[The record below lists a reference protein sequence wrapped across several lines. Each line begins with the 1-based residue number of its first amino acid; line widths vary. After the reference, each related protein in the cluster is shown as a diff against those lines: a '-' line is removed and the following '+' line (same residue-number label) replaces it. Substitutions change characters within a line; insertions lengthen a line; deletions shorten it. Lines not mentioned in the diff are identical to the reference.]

1 MSAEELDAVIA
12 RFAAMKAGWG
22 TAVTLEQMR
31 SGLDDLYASYAP
43 VAGFNAEPVRAGGV
57 PAEWVRAPG
66 VASDE
71 VILYFHGG
79 GFAVG
84 SLRGSRH
91 YAARLSAA
99 TRTAVLVL
107 DYRLAPEHTFPAQ
120 IDDAEASYRW
130 LLSLGKTGAQIALQ
144 GDSAGACLALA
155 LLARL
160 RSAGAPMPACAALLT
175 PWADMR
181 CEAQSYDTL
190 KHEDP
195 VANRE
200 MALMMA
206 ATYLGASGRADDPNA
221 TPVLGDFSGFCPL
234 LIQAAGRDV
243 FRDDARAID
252 RCAQRAGVP
261 CELQEWPGMIHQWQL
276 YAAELAEARQALE
289 KVGQFLSRH
298 FALGAVPDA
307 LRP

>member
-1 MSAEELDAVIA
+1 MSTEQLDAIIT
-12 RFAAMKAGWG
+12 RFGAMKAGWG
-22 TAVTLEQMR
+22 STVTLERMR
-31 SGLDDLYASYAP
+31 SDLDDLYASYAAAPGFKAQP
-43 VAGFNAEPVRAGGV
+43 VLAGGV
-57 PAEWVRAPG
+57 PAEWISAPG
-66 VASDE
+66 LSSDR

-91 YAARLSAA
+91 YAAQLSDT
-99 TRTAVLVL
+99 TRTPVLVL

-120 IDDAEASYRW
+120 IEDAEAAYRW

-155 LLARL
+155 LLACL
-160 RSAGAPMPACAALLT
+160 RSTAAPMPACAALLT

-181 CEAQSYDTL
+181 CQGQSYDTL
-190 KHEDP
+190 KDEDP

-206 ATYLGASGRADDPNA
+206 ATYLGASGNAEDPRA
-221 TPVLGDFSGFCPL
+221 TPVLGDFSSFCPL
-234 LIQAAGRDV
+234 LIQAAARDV

-252 RCAQRAGVP
+252 ACARRAGVP
-261 CELQEWPGMIHQWQL
+261 CELEEWPGMIHQWQL

-289 KVGQFLSRH
+289 KVSQFLSRH
-298 FALGAVPDA
+298 FK
-307 LRP
+307 R